1 MTFVAIARCL
11 AKAFFLFKMM
21 ARGGPIRGAN
31 QDSEAA
37 RRMRIG
43 SSRSKSINH
52 RHADFQFGSGSPL
65 AIFFNKLP
73 GHQSVAQMASL
84 SGDFRHQMGQLRP
97 KSCLFRDKRYSEQR
111 LRWSDPRLRTGCNSH
126 TAGLDSPV
134 GWKQAICTAQHES
147 PCCSAAS
154 SSRSAA
160 ARPRGQPLSPSTI

>member
-1 MTFVAIARCL
+1 KKKHGISRYFNDLAATPDELHGQALTTLKNRLCSSYPAMTFVAIARCL

-73 GHQSVAQMASL
+73 GHQSVTQMASL
-84 SGDFRHQMGQLRP
+84 SGDFGHQMGQLRP

-111 LRWSDPRLRTGCNSH
+111 LR
-126 TAGLDSPV
+126 
-134 GWKQAICTAQHES
+134 
-147 PCCSAAS
+147 
-154 SSRSAA
+154 
-160 ARPRGQPLSPSTI
+160 